1 MASWSL
7 LRNNRIVLALACVMG
22 LALLLVSELSYRES
36 IHKLDELERMAQVH
50 VQVRDLQEHVLE
62 AESVQRGYLLT
73 GYDDYLA
80 PFALARQQVDAALR
94 QLQGYYGADPRFGPT
109 VRELGSAVQDKLDEM
124 ALTMALYREGRRE
137 AAKALVASGIG
148 AAQMQRIRALDAQL
162 LEQLRLRSEEGRSG
176 VYRTLQLGRIGVA
189 LLSAMGLLALFLFLR
204 QTLALRA
211 QQPELKRVVQA
222 ERDRLETEVEQ
233 RTAQLREL
241 TRHLLSAREDERS
254 RLARDL
260 HDDLGSL
267 LTSAKLDAARIR
279 SRLAAAPQALE
290 LLEHLV
296 RTLNQGIALGRR
308 IIEDLRPSAL
318 SNLGLQETLSIAA
331 REFTQ
336 NTGVPVL
343 CDLGPAPLDAAAELM
358 VYRLVQEAF
367 TNISKYAAAGQVWLA
382 LQTLQGVVQLS
393 VRDDGVGFDASAKPR
408 SAYGLMGM
416 RFRVEAEGGTLSVQS
431 APGAGTLILA
441 RLAQRA
447 LSAPSYALDSTA
459 LTPTP
464 PLL

>member
-1 MASWSL
+1 M
-7 LRNNRIVLALACVMG
+7 
-22 LALLLVSELSYRES
+22 ALLLVSELSYRES
-36 IHKLDELERMAQVH
+36 IHKLDELDRMVQVR
-50 VQVRDLQEHVLE
+50 VQVRDLQEQILE
-62 AESVQRGYLLT
+62 AESAQRGYLLT
-73 GYDDYLA
+73 GYDDLLQ
-80 PFALARQQVDAALR
+80 PFASSRQQVDAALR
-94 QLQGYYGADPRFGPT
+94 QLQAYFGADPKFGPT
-109 VRELGSAVQDKLDEM
+109 ARALGSAARDKLDEM
-124 ALTMALYREGRRE
+124 ALTMALYRQGRRE
-137 AAKALVASGIG
+137 AARALVASGIG
-148 AAQMQRIRALDAQL
+148 ASQMERIRELDAQL
-162 LEQLRLRSEEGRSG
+162 LEQLRVRSEEGRSE
-176 VYRTLQLGRIGVA
+176 VYRTLQLSRMGVA

-211 QQPELKRVVQA
+211 QQLELKLVVQA
-222 ERDRLETEVEQ
+222 ERDRLEVEVAL

-267 LTSAKLDAARIR
+267 LTSAKLDAARIK

-331 REFTQ
+331 REFTH

-367 TNISKYAAAGQVWLA
+367 TNISKYAGAKQVWLG
-382 LQTLQGVVQLS
+382 LQTQQGTVQVS
-393 VRDDGVGFDASAKPR
+393 VRDDGAGFDASVKPP

-447 LSAPSYALDSTA
+447 LSAPSYALDSPA
-459 LTPTP
+459 PTPTQ
-464 PLL
+464 PLG